1 MYITYDIYTYG
12 YLYTYVHIYTRYVVR
27 FVAAIRQQ
35 VDAASMAFQGKEG
48 PKSHHAAPWRSDNL
62 PWKRRNK

>member
-1 MYITYDIYTYG
+1 MDIYTRM
-12 YLYTYVHIYTRYVVR
+12 YTYIRDTYVVR

-48 PKSHHAAPWRSDNL
+48 PNAEVR
-62 PWKRRNK
+62 

>member
-1 MYITYDIYTYG
+1 MDIYTRM
-12 YLYTYVHIYTRYVVR
+12 YTYIRDTYVVR

-35 VDAASMAFQGKEG
+35 VDAASMAFQRGKEG
-48 PKSHHAAPWRSDNL
+48 PKSHHAAPWRSDNR